1 MSGSPDNNTA
11 DNRANGVDYNE
22 EIDGDGFEP
31 TASQLR
37 SSPDLRSEQEGEERE
52 EVEEGEEEID
62 IDAEPEEEGEEELTR
77 PPSPE
82 DDVEPPKETQR
93 IKLVFGKKRKT
104 DDDEA
109 EEPVSVGT
117 VGTDTIDKASE
128 EALRIVEKE
137 QLKRMPRKKRKWLK
151 KGESEST

>member
-1 MSGSPDNNTA
+1 MSGSPDDNTA
-11 DNRANGVDYNE
+11 DNRPNGVDHND

-37 SSPDLRSEQEGEERE
+37 SSPDLRSEQEG
-52 EVEEGEEEID
+52 EEGEEEID

-93 IKLVFGKKRKT
+93 IKLVFGKKRKP

-117 VGTDTIDKASE
+117 VGADTTDKSSE